1 MSNSIIYIP
10 KLNPKAK
17 IQLLC
22 IPYAGG
28 STRDFYDW
36 LPHLPNIELGL
47 IAYPG
52 RGHRVSEK
60 PILDIDIM
68 LQTIFDE
75 CKKVI
80 TKDFAIFGHSMGSII
95 AYGLAKKLEQSK
107 FIAKCLFVSAAAAP
121 TRYINETNTLSLLP
135 DDKFVQILV
144 ERYSAIPEKVL
155 QDKELMKMFI
165 KIMRTDISLEE
176 QYIKKSNIKN
186 CTPISSDIVAF
197 GGLDDSEVTESTLET
212 WNPLTTGKFSKT
224 MFPGAHFYLK
234 EYPEL
239 LFKELDSILKLK

>member
-10 KLNPKAK
+10 KPNPNAK
-17 IQLLC
+17 IQLFC

-28 STRDFYDW
+28 STRAFYNW
-36 LPHLPNIELGL
+36 LHLSEIEFCL

-52 RGHRVSEK
+52 REYRVSEE

-95 AYGLAKKLEQSK
+95 GYGLAEKLERSK
-107 FIAKCLFVSAAAAP
+107 TIAQCLFVSAAAAP
-121 TRYINETNTLSLLP
+121 RRYLNEDNMLSLLP
-135 DDKFVQILV
+135 DDKFIQILV
-144 ERYSAIPEKVL
+144 ERYSAIPDRVL
-155 QDKELMKMFI
+155 KDNDLMEMFV

-176 QYIKKSNIKN
+176 QYIRKYSTN
-186 CTPISSDIVAF
+186 CTPLSCDIVAF
-197 GGLDDSEVTESTLET
+197 GGAEDLAVTESS
-212 WNPLTTGKFSKT
+212 LTTWESLTIGHFIKK
-224 MFPGAHFYLK
+224 MFPGTHFYLK

-239 LFKELDSILKLK
+239 LFKEIYRILKLE

>member
-17 IQLLC
+17 MQLLC

-36 LPHLPNIELGL
+36 IPRFPDIEFGL

-52 RGHRVSEK
+52 RGHRISEK
-60 PILDIDIM
+60 PILDINEM

-80 TKDFAIFGHSMGSII
+80 TKEFAIFGHSMGSILS
-95 AYGLAKKLEQSK
+95 YGLAKRLEQSN
-107 FIAKCLFVSAAAAP
+107 FVAKCLFVSAAAAP
-121 TRYINETNTLSLLP
+121 TRYINESNTLSLLP
-135 DDKFVQILV
+135 DDEFIRVLV
-144 ERYSAIPEKVL
+144 ERYSAIPKQIL
-155 QDKELMKMFI
+155 KDKELIKMFV
-165 KIMRTDISLEE
+165 KIMRADISLEE
-176 QYIKKSNIKN
+176 QYIKK
-186 CTPISSDIVAF
+186 CTVETCNPISSDIAAF
-197 GGLDDSEVTESTLET
+197 GGLDDTAVTDHALST
-212 WNPLTTGKFSKT
+212 WSPLTTGSFSKK
-224 MFPGAHFYLK
+224 MFPGTHFYLK

-239 LFKELDSILKLK
+239 LFKEISNILDI